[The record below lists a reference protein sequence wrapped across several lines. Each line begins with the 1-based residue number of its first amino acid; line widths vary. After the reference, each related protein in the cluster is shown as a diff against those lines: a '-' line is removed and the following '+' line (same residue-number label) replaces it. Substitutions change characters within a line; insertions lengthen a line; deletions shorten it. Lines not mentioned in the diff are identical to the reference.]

1 MRHQHK
7 SRLQPAVWLEIEREK
22 GRVTEGR
29 AQRKPEGWE
38 SERGEGVRA
47 LPLTVIASAPADALL
62 LRLHKLGL
70 NVWDG
75 PIQLSFLPHLAS
87 FSFLHSLCVSFSY
100 LAHKQAGLTIRLV
113 LCLRLSRTASL
124 FDSIGRAGERL
135 QLQIS
140 REAFRVDFQLQ
151 FCNKL
156 INFSLH
162 KLVKPV
168 VHFISF

>member
-1 MRHQHK
+1 M
-7 SRLQPAVWLEIEREK
+7 
-22 GRVTEGR
+22 
-29 AQRKPEGWE
+29 AQFSFPFYLIWP
-38 SERGEGVRA
+38 S
-47 LPLTVIASAPADALL
+47 LPFPSL
-62 LRLHKLGL
+62 
-70 NVWDG
+70 
-75 PIQLSFLPHLAS
+75 

-113 LCLRLSRTASL
+113 LCLRLSRIASL
-124 FDSIGRAGERL
+124 FDSIGRAGESL

-168 VHFISF
+168 DHLISF